1 MKTIIELILAAILIS
16 FLVLAGSVLYFGTL
30 DLMGLADDKRMNV
43 ICVWLVL
50 LFVYLFVVREDK
62 E

>member
-1 MKTIIELILAAILIS
+1 MKTLIEIILAVILIS
-16 FLVLAGSVLYFGTL
+16 FLVLAGSVMYFGTF
-30 DLMGLADDKRMNV
+30 DIMGIADDKRMDI
-43 ICVWLVL
+43 ICVWLVF

>member
-1 MKTIIELILAAILIS
+1 MKTLIERILAAILIS
-16 FLVLAGSVLYFGTL
+16 FLVLAGSVLYFGTF
-30 DLMGLADDKRMNV
+30 DLMGLADDKRMDV

-50 LFVYLFVVREDK
+50 LFIYLFVVRE

>member
-1 MKTIIELILAAILIS
+1 MKTLIEIILAAILIS
-16 FLVLAGSVLYFGTL
+16 FLVIAVSAFYFGTF
-30 DLMGLADDKRMNV
+30 DLMGMAVDKRMDV

-50 LFVYLFVVREDK
+50 LFIYLFVVRE

>member
-1 MKTIIELILAAILIS
+1 MKTLIELILAAILIL
-16 FLVLAGSVLYFGTL
+16 FLVLAGSVLYFGTFDIMCL
-30 DLMGLADDKRMNV
+30 SDDKRMDIV
-43 ICVWLVL
+43 CVWLVL